1 MYPIISPINP
11 HEMVVLI
18 LFLLVESQF
27 DVFWS
32 FLLGRIAML
41 KVDTLGR
48 GARGP
53 VVSIRHSDGAGACP
67 LRCHQMWP
75 GKSHVKHGEKTWE
88 NMGRYGRILHGNF
101 VRKSSNFGGFSSHF
115 PPHKPRMGWSNPG
128 LRLKHL
134 PNR

>member
-1 MYPIISPINP
+1 
-11 HEMVVLI
+11 MVVLI

-32 FLLGRIAML
+32 FLFGRIAMP

-53 VVSIRHSDGAGACP
+53 VVSIRRSDGAGACP

-75 GKSHVKHGEKTWE
+75 GKSHVKYGEKTWENMEIPCETWE

-101 VRKSSNFGGFSSHF
+101 VRKSNFGGFSCHF
-115 PPHKPRMGWSNPG
+115 PPHKARRGWSNPG

-134 PNR
+134 PNS